1 MSLAV
6 LKRKSQATAPR
17 FSTNKCFVLNMTGR
31 GGVIG
36 QSAKTG
42 HSVCGPLKNQ
52 KITRRTA
59 FCTSGM
65 RQGCCANV
73 EYMAPDC
80 SNCPTRWR
88 LHKPAPQMGY
98 GVYLNRKA
106 KGSFRPSGYPCKDP
120 SSCALTSKPVWKLT
134 KTYDASLITEQ
145 RRIAALR
152 CNKFSTPRD
161 PVSGKIT
168 SNVKPCVA
176 GIKQEK
182 CDHSAKNKKWCLNI
196 TKDLG
201 GRRSASEQIERHK
214 ADALSD
220 VCGPPCAQTLS
231 LHFEISGCVITL
243 VNNNSCKPL
252 IIRGQKYKIFITKSD
267 VEPSFIFKIYTNI
280 SSTPTKMCDIF
291 YECWEDKKATN
302 KNICNV
308 TVSSSFCP
316 NMNPIL
322 YFEVSSLC
330 EGSSKIPINI
340 SKAYK
345 GYSLKQPMAGTRH
358 CR

>member
-52 KITRRTA
+52 KITSESA

-120 SSCALTSKPVWKLT
+120 DKCAQTSKPVWKLT

-201 GRRSASEQIERHK
+201 GRRPASEQIARHK

-220 VCGPPCAQTLS
+220 VCGPPCPRSLN
-231 LHFEISGCVITL
+231 LHFEILGCVLTL
-243 VNNNSCKPL
+243 VNKNSCKPL
-252 IIRGQKYKIFITKSD
+252 IIRGQKYKIFISGIDNPNFSLK
-267 VEPSFIFKIYTNI
+267 IFTNI
-280 SSTPTKMCDIF
+280 SSSPTKMCDVF
-291 YECWEDKKATN
+291 YEQILLQSQT
-302 KNICNV
+302 NICNI

-322 YFEVSSLC
+322 YFELDGGDCNFSRI
-330 EGSSKIPINI
+330 GINI

-345 GYSLKQPMAGTRH
+345 GYSLKQPKVMTRH